1 MNLRFAAA
9 AVVLCA
15 AFAPVHAGDQPS
27 QKSPPKTMGEE
38 GKLPATGTMSDKTPD
53 MRGPEVPGTPGPSS
67 NEGSTSPKGP
77 ATRMGDEG
85 KLPATG
91 TMRDKTPDMRGPDSS
106 GK

>member
-9 AVVLCA
+9 VVVLCA
-15 AFAPVHAGDQPS
+15 TFAPVHAGDQPS
-27 QKSPPKTMGEE
+27 PKGPAKTMGEE
-38 GKLPATGTMSDKTPD
+38 GKLPATGTMTDKTPD
-53 MRGPEVPGTPGPSS
+53 MRGPEVPGGVTT
-67 NEGSTSPKGP
+67 GSTSPKGP
-77 ATRMGDEG
+77 TKRMGDEG